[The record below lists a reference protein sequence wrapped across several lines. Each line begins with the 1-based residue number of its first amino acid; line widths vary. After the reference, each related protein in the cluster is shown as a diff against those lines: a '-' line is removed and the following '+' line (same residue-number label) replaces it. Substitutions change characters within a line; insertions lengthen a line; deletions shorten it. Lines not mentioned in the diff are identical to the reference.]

1 MKTESP
7 LVRLQNAV
15 RATDLDGWLLYDFR
29 GLNPFPA
36 QLLQLGRAIM
46 TRGWYLYLPAQGRPT
61 LIHHRIEAGGW
72 EQALPDAGIAR
83 KSWMSHAELDA
94 LLRQTLH
101 GARRIA
107 MEYSPRGEV
116 PYVSFVDAGTV
127 ERVRTCGV
135 EVVSSA
141 DLLQQFLTWNA
152 EDRTA
157 HDEAVRGVIE
167 AKDLGFDLIRARL
180 KAGLPVAELEVQARI
195 VQHLLA
201 RGLAFDHEPIVAFGS
216 HAADGHYA
224 PSPQTDRALEHGQCV
239 LIDLWAGFPDRPM
252 ADITWVGH
260 VGEPPPEYV
269 RAWEAVRDGR
279 DLAIQI
285 LTSGAAQAGWE
296 VDRAVRDLIASRGYT
311 AEFRHRTGHSL
322 GRNRPHGQSV
332 NLDDW
337 ETHDTR
343 RLLPGLA
350 VTVEPGVYP
359 GPFGIRSEVNVLI
372 TETGGVVTTPIQ
384 AEPYR
389 LGE

>member
-1 MKTESP
+1 MNSSSN
-7 LVRLQNAV
+7 LDRLQNAV

-46 TRGWYLYLPAQGRPT
+46 TRGWYLYLPARGVPT

-72 EQALPDAGIAR
+72 EQALPDVGVAR

-94 LLRQTLH
+94 LLRETLQ
-101 GARRIA
+101 GAKRVA

-127 ERVRTCGV
+127 ERVRACGV
-135 EVVSSA
+135 EIVSSA

-152 EDRTA
+152 EDRAA
-157 HDEAVRGVIE
+157 HDEAVRGVVE
-167 AKDLGFDLIRARL
+167 AKDLGFDLIRERL
-180 KAGLPVAELEVQARI
+180 KAGQPVTELEVQARI
-195 VQHLLA
+195 VQHLVA

-224 PSPQTDRALEHGQCV
+224 PGPQTDWALEHGQCV

-260 VGEPPPEYV
+260 VGEPPPEYL

-279 DLAIQI
+279 DLAIRL